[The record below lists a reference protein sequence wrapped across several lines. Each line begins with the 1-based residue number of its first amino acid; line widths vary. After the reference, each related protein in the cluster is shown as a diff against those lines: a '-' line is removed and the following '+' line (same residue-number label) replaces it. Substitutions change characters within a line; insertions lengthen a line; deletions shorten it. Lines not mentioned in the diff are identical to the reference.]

1 MAPQRRLMQ
10 SLILIYAAWA
20 ASSSAVLQN
29 STTLTLDEALALAST
44 QAFSVRTAEINAA
57 KAQDLV
63 DLSKTAQGLNVKLNG
78 GYTHIEQQGVRAVP
92 GGMGGPAPDQT
103 VVSLAISQV
112 IDITGVIGKAVS
124 QARLQRESQA
134 LLVKSEVN
142 KVKGQVRSSYF
153 QILQADALVA
163 NQAAEVNA
171 AKERLAK
178 AEIRFKNDAI
188 PKFDVIR
195 FETELRRSEQALTE
209 AKLNAVLS
217 RQSLNNLLGRPI
229 DTPLKVVALTGLPP
243 EALDPSAVTQKA
255 LTQRPDLKAGEKNLE
270 ALVKVMERER
280 LGMGPQLSVGAQHSE
295 TLSKV
300 PLGGARGTTAAVI
313 NISLPLY
320 DSHLT
325 RTKVRFAS
333 KDVEQASILLDQAR
347 LGIALEVRSALTRL
361 ASTFESYATA
371 KKTKE
376 LAQEGLRLA
385 QLRYDEGVGILV
397 DVTSAQSEFTRASNA
412 VVIAEYQIHAAYAE
426 LQRAA
431 GADSLIEGDSK

>member
-1 MAPQRRLMQ
+1 MQ

-20 ASSSAVLQN
+20 AGSAAALQH
-29 STTLTLDEALALAST
+29 STVLTLDEAVTLAST
-44 QAFSVRTAEINAA
+44 QAFSVRTAEVNAA

-63 DLSKTAQGLNVKLNG
+63 DLSKTAQGLNVKLSG
-78 GYTHIEQQGVRAVP
+78 GYTHIERMGVKGAP
-92 GGMGGPAPDQT
+92 GMSGPEPDQT
-103 VVSLAISQV
+103 TVSLAISQV
-112 IDITGVIGKAVS
+112 IDITGAIGKAVS
-124 QARLQRESQA
+124 QARLQRESQTF
-134 LLVKSEVN
+134 LLKSEVN
-142 KVKGQVRSSYF
+142 KVKGQVKGAYF
-153 QILQADALVA
+153 QILQADALA
-163 NQAAEVNA
+163 LNQAAEVTA

-188 PKFDVIR
+188 PRFDVIR

-209 AKLNAVLS
+209 AKLNATLA
-217 RQSLNNLLGRPI
+217 RQSLNNILGRPI
-229 DTPLKVVALTGLPP
+229 DTPLDVVALKDLPP
-243 EALDPSAVTQKA
+243 QSLDPGSVTQKA
-255 LTQRPDLKAGEKNLE
+255 LSQRPDLRAGEKNLE
-270 ALVKVMERER
+270 ALIKVMERER
-280 LGMGPQLSVGAQHSE
+280 LGMGPQLSVGAQHTE
-295 TLSKV
+295 TLSKIAV
-300 PLGGARGTTAAVI
+300 GGARGTTAAVI
-313 NISLPLY
+313 NVSIPLY

-376 LAQEGLRLA
+376 LAQEALRLA

-412 VVIAEYQIHAAYAE
+412 VVIAEFQIHAAYSE
-426 LQRAA
+426 LQKAA
-431 GADSLIEGDSK
+431 GADHLTEGEAK